1 MGSISHICATG
12 MIKYSMILLSSW
24 IEMGWHQSEN
34 RRCFKWVSL
43 TYQITHLNKNFVLE
57 SWVATNMYSTVL
69 EADIWEFD
77 EVFSKAYH
85 CFCSWRVQSAL
96 QTLETDSKFFKC
108 IDTMWVVALCHP
120 ADSSWFF
127 SSMALDIS
135 VWSKSG
141 GEYTSMWKDRGW

>member
-1 MGSISHICATG
+1 MGITN
-12 MIKYSMILLSSW
+12 LSN
-24 IEMGWHQSEN
+24 H
-34 RRCFKWVSL
+34 
-43 TYQITHLNKNFVLE
+43 HLNKNFVLE

-120 ADSSWFF
+120 ADSS
-127 SSMALDIS
+127 
-135 VWSKSG
+135 
-141 GEYTSMWKDRGW
+141 